1 MDENM
6 NKNTEPTIHA
16 QKLVGDLFRP
26 DPRIYWTDFLITM
39 AVVYGTLIMCFT
51 SPHLFWQLVCGLVA
65 ALALFRAGTFIH
77 EITHFRPGSMRAF
90 CAAWNVLYAW
100 PMMMPSLMYRNHRD
114 HHSKKT
120 FGTPNDGEYLPLGLG
135 RPWLVVL
142 YLLQVPLLPFLALIR
157 FGLLV
162 PLSFLR
168 PSWRRLLLEH
178 ASSYGINPFYKRQLS
193 RDEPY
198 RLWALADIACAVLFW
213 ALAVVFLAG
222 WAPWSLLL
230 KFYLV
235 VVVAVGLNW
244 VRNLA
249 AHRYTEPGRPV
260 PWLEQMRDSINIV
273 GGGWLTA
280 LLFPVGLRY
289 HAVHHLFPAIP
300 YHHLAEA
307 HDRLMTGLP
316 SEAGYAG
323 VNYPSF
329 GAVLRNLWQQTKQG
343 RRDAIDHWRQ
353 AAE

>member
-1 MDENM
+1 M
-6 NKNTEPTIHA
+6 NKDIEPTIHA

-26 DPRIYWTDFLITM
+26 NPRIYWMDFLITM
-39 AVVYGTLIMCFT
+39 ALVYAGLYVCLT
-51 SPHLFWQLVCGLVA
+51 SSQVAWQIISGAVA

-77 EITHFRPGSMRAF
+77 EIAHFRPGSMRPF
-90 CAAWNVLYAW
+90 CAAWNILYAL

-120 FGTPNDGEYLPLGLG
+120 FGTAKDGEYLPLGLG

-168 PSWRRLLLEH
+168 PSWRRLLLEY
-178 ASSYGINPFYKRQLS
+178 ASSYGINPFYKRQLG

-198 RLWALADIACAVLFW
+198 RLWALADIACCILFW
-213 ALAVVFLAG
+213 SLAVVFLAG
-222 WAPWSLLL
+222 WLPWSVLL
-230 KFYLV
+230 KFYCV

-249 AHRYTEPGRPV
+249 AHRYIEPGRPV

-273 GGGWLTA
+273 GGGWVTT

-307 HDRLMTGLP
+307 HRRLMTNLP
-316 SEAGYAG
+316 SDTGYAA
-323 VNYPSF
+323 VNYPTF
-329 GAVLRNLWQQTKQG
+329 GSVLRNLWRQTKAGQA
-343 RRDAIDHWRQ
+343 DAVGHWRQ

>member
-1 MDENM
+1 M
-6 NKNTEPTIHA
+6 NKDIEPTIHA

-26 DPRIYWTDFLITM
+26 NPRIYWMDFLITM
-39 AVVYGTLIMCFT
+39 ALVYGGLYVCLT
-51 SPHLFWQLVCGLVA
+51 SSQVAWQIISGAVA

-77 EITHFRPGSMRAF
+77 EIAHFRPGSMRPF
-90 CAAWNVLYAW
+90 CAAWNILYAL

-120 FGTPNDGEYLPLGLG
+120 FGTAKDGEYLPLGLG

-168 PSWRRLLLEH
+168 PSWRRLLLEY
-178 ASSYGINPFYKRQLS
+178 ASSYGINPFYKRQLG

-198 RLWALADIACAVLFW
+198 RLWALADIACCILFW
-213 ALAVVFLAG
+213 SLAVVFLAG
-222 WAPWSLLL
+222 WLPWSVLL
-230 KFYLV
+230 KFYCV

-249 AHRYTEPGRPV
+249 AHRYIEPGRPV

-273 GGGWLTA
+273 GGGWVTT

-307 HDRLMTGLP
+307 HRRLMTNLP
-316 SEAGYAG
+316 SDTGYAA
-323 VNYPSF
+323 VNHPTF
-329 GAVLRNLWQQTKQG
+329 GSVLRNLWRQTKAGQA
-343 RRDAIDHWRQ
+343 DAVGHWRQ